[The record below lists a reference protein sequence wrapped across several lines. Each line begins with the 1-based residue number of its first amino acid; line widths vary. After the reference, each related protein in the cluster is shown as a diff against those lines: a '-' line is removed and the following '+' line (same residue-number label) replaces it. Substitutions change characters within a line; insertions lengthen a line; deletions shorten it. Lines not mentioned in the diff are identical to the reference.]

1 MKKCLPLI
9 IVLAALAGILIVSD
23 GHAGDLASLY
33 LGANGVFLNN
43 GPFNSDVEGQF
54 NGKVSL
60 SPHLTAVGS
69 ADYGVINRYWRSA
82 IGGRVT
88 STDVENPNF
97 SIGLG
102 VQYRTYGM
110 KAMGPNEWAPDVSV
124 GYRPWP
130 KQLPRVIVGAQG
142 WYGLS
147 SEKAGMEL
155 AARYQFKL

>member
-1 MKKCLPLI
+1 MKKYLPHL
-9 IVLAALAGILIVSD
+9 IVLSTVALMAFACAA
-23 GHAGDLASLY
+23 HAGDLASLY
-33 LGANGVFLNN
+33 VGANGVFLAD

-60 SPHLTAVGS
+60 SPHLSAVGS
-69 ADYGVINRYWRSA
+69 AGYGVVNRYWRSA
-82 IGGRVT
+82 IGARVT

-97 SIGLG
+97 SVGLG
-102 VQYRTYGM
+102 IQYRTYGM

-142 WYGLS
+142 WYGLT

-155 AARYQFKL
+155 AARWQFRL